1 MVYAARINEFLLNFI
16 LELSDNEE
24 VIAVWS
30 R

>member
-1 MVYAARINEFLLNFI
+1 MVYTARINECLLNFI

-30 R
+30 G